1 MLKRKRDDHDSEE
14 PEKERQYLG
23 LKVSGLRARVT
34 RSVKTLHDALKLAR
48 GFERQKLGRR
58 QKNASDN
65 PQTLL
70 RLREEVV
77 VLKQLQLE
85 QTAKNQ
91 LLKHLV
97 KTKRIKEHPV
107 FIKAYGSDPEL
118 EHVKSS
124 AEANVIG
131 RLFNSNPVKQA
142 LPEIMKTIY
151 TALEIPQAT
160 QPASKETKQASEK
173 VANSRANS
181 GDEDEFEGFP
191 TDGSED
197 LGSGRLKQ
205 SPGPELED
213 DDIFELANGRLASPE
228 GESEEESDEEG
239 AEDRMLL
246 RQKGAKRAVDTSR
259 YARDEDLSISPSPSE
274 VSELDGEISQ
284 MPHSNTATSK
294 TAFLP
299 SLSMAGYY
307 SGSESEDD
315 ANGYRGPAQ
324 PKPRKNRRGQRARQQ
339 IAERKFGK
347 NAKHLE
353 KQKDQDGRNTGWD
366 PKRGAVGRVDRPGD
380 RFHERKVN
388 QKPTGGVHAVAHS
401 AHPPKTRLNVR
412 DDQGPLHPSW
422 EAAKRRKM
430 QDQGPATF
438 QGKRITFD

>member
-1 MLKRKRDDHDSEE
+1 MPKRKRDNDDAEV
-14 PEKERQYLG
+14 PDKERQYLG

-34 RSVKTLHDALKLAR
+34 RSVKTLQDALKLAR

-58 QKNASDN
+58 QKNANDN

-70 RLREEVV
+70 RLREEVI

-97 KTKRIKEHPV
+97 RTKRIKEHPV

-131 RLFNSNPVKQA
+131 RLFNSNPVKQV
-142 LPEIMKTIY
+142 LPEIIKTIY
-151 TALEIPQAT
+151 AVLEIPQAA
-160 QPASKETKQASEK
+160 QSASKGTKETTAK
-173 VANSRANS
+173 VTNSRASS
-181 GDEDEFEGFP
+181 GEQDEFNGFL
-191 TDGSED
+191 TDASED
-197 LGSGRLKQ
+197 LDSSGHEQ
-205 SPGPELED
+205 SPILELED
-213 DDIFELANGRLASPE
+213 DRILELAKGRLASSE
-228 GESEEESDEEG
+228 VESGIESDEEATKHG
-239 AEDRMLL
+239 LLL
-246 RQKGAKRAVDTSR
+246 RKKGAKKLVDPGR
-259 YARDEDLSISPSPSE
+259 DVRDEDLSISSSPSE
-274 VSELDGEISQ
+274 MSEPEGGKSR
-284 MPHSNTATSK
+284 MPHSNEATHK
-294 TAFLP
+294 AAFLP

-315 ANGYRGPAQ
+315 ANGYRGPAL

-339 IAERKFGK
+339 IAELKFGK

-353 KQKDQDGRNTGWD
+353 KQKGQDGRNTGWD
-366 PKRGAVGRVDRPGD
+366 PKRGAVDRPNHSRG
-380 RFHERKVN
+380 RFHERKLN
-388 QKPTGGVHAVAHS
+388 QKPIGVHADARS
-401 AHPPKTRLNVR
+401 GHPPKPKPNSR
-412 DDQGPLHPSW
+412 DDQGSLHPSW

-430 QDQGPATF
+430 QDQGQASF